1 MLVLNKISGK
11 VLEINVC
18 IQLNTCFQVLEEK
31 LQIFLL
37 ICSHQVG
44 IHNVQSQVVVNKPVP
59 AVQAK
64 AGAAFED
71 TMLLL
76 EMVREKKQQEMKQ
89 IKVMQSS

>member
-1 MLVLNKISGK
+1 
-11 VLEINVC
+11 
-18 IQLNTCFQVLEEK
+18 
-31 LQIFLL
+31 
-37 ICSHQVG
+37 
-44 IHNVQSQVVVNKPVP
+44 VP

-89 IKVMQSS
+89 IKDEKIRQMALEQKRRKEMENSSKNRL

>member
-1 MLVLNKISGK
+1 M
-11 VLEINVC
+11 
-18 IQLNTCFQVLEEK
+18 
-31 LQIFLL
+31 
-37 ICSHQVG
+37 
-44 IHNVQSQVVVNKPVP
+44 P

-89 IKVMQSS
+89 IKVKQSSEKLYIFELNYRILISGRKDQTDGFRAKEKEGDGKFFKEQIIKTSWNTTENLI

>member
-37 ICSHQVG
+37 NCSHQVG

-89 IKVMQSS
+89 IKVRQSS

>member
-89 IKVMQSS
+89 IKVRQSS

>member
-1 MLVLNKISGK
+1 MLVLNKISSK
-11 VLEINVC
+11 ALEINVC
-18 IQLNTCFQVLEEK
+18 IQLNTCHQVLEEK

-37 ICSHQVG
+37 ICSQVG

-89 IKVMQSS
+89 IKVRQSS

>member
-1 MLVLNKISGK
+1 MVFS
-11 VLEINVC
+11 
-18 IQLNTCFQVLEEK
+18 
-31 LQIFLL
+31 
-37 ICSHQVG
+37 

-89 IKVMQSS
+89 IKVRQSS

>member
-1 MLVLNKISGK
+1 MFAFSLTHVTNFWRK
-11 VLEINVC
+11 
-18 IQLNTCFQVLEEK
+18 K

-89 IKVMQSS
+89 IKVKQSSEKFYL